1 MFEHFFD
8 KDLFMHLSGDIT
20 KEDVIK
26 TMYQK
31 AHDKGIVDERFIDS
45 VLQREEIGDTN
56 MNEVFA
62 LPHPMEL
69 CATDTK
75 VVVALLDTPIKWNES
90 NSIQIVFMLVI
101 KQGEMQD
108 FEHLYD
114 IFIEIIND
122 NKLEQKIIDSRTY
135 DEFINVLYDGIS
147 IE

>member
-1 MFEHFFD
+1 MFPFISVPPS
-8 KDLFMHLSGDIT
+8 K
-20 KEDVIK
+20 DVIK
-26 TMYQK
+26 TMYEK

-101 KQGEMQD
+101 KQGEILSICM
-108 FEHLYD
+108 
-114 IFIEIIND
+114 IFLLKLSMIINW
-122 NKLEQKIIDSRTY
+122 NKKL
-135 DEFINVLYDGIS
+135 
-147 IE
+147 

>member
-1 MFEHFFD
+1 
-8 KDLFMHLSGDIT
+8 
-20 KEDVIK
+20 
-26 TMYQK
+26 
-31 AHDKGIVDERFIDS
+31 
-45 VLQREEIGDTN
+45 

-101 KQGEMQD
+101 KQSEMQD

>member
-1 MFEHFFD
+1 
-8 KDLFMHLSGDIT
+8 
-20 KEDVIK
+20 
-26 TMYQK
+26 
-31 AHDKGIVDERFIDS
+31 
-45 VLQREEIGDTN
+45 

-101 KQGEMQD
+101 KQGEM
-108 FEHLYD
+108 HLYD